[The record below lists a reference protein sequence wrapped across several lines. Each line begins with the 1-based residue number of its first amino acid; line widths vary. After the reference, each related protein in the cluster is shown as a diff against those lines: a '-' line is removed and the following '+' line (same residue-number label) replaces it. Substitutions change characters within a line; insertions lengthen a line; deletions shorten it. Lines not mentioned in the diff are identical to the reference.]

1 MSDYA
6 TIRDAIK
13 TILSGVAG
21 IGVVHTRQRFATDQ
35 TKLKALYVKDG
46 ILNGWIIRRVATPE
60 ARDTMGGTIRRY
72 RFRIRG
78 YYAFA
83 DSDVDA
89 DSSEQKFQ
97 ALIEGICDTFRPNPY
112 LNDAALEGSDP
123 IQVVEVLDVVF
134 AGVTAHAVDLD
145 LMVDDQQTV

>member
-21 IGVVHTRQRFATDQ
+21 IGVVHTRERFATDQ
-35 TKLKALYVKDG
+35 TALKNLYVKDG
-46 ILNGWIIRRVATPE
+46 ILNGWIIKRVATPE

-83 DSDVDA
+83 DHEVDA
-89 DSSEQKFQ
+89 SSSEQIFQ
-97 ALIEGICDTFRPNPY
+97 ALIEAICDTFRTIPY
-112 LNDAALEGSDP
+112 LNAAAPEGSDP
-123 IQVVEVLDVVF
+123 VQVVEVLNVSF
-134 AGVTAHAVDLD
+134 AGVLAHAVDLD
-145 LMVDDQQTV
+145 LMVDDQQST